1 MSGCAGLPEFQRV
14 QRRFA
19 AHMRDP
25 DRNPA
30 PVGVE
35 PRRLRIYRELVFNN
49 IAGFIRSGFPVL
61 CDILGPARTD
71 ALVRDFMVRHRAES
85 PYFLDIGRE
94 FIAYLQNEYEAAAG
108 DPDFLLELAHYE
120 WVELA
125 LEVAEIDYPVTGVDP
140 GGDLLSGW
148 PLVSPLAWSLSY
160 RYPVH
165 RLGQAYRPDAPPAQ
179 PTFLVVYRNRDDAVK
194 FLEANAVTARLLD
207 LLRPA
212 SGVPV
217 RTGAAVL
224 RQIARE
230 LGRDDVDTLI
240 AAGARLLED
249 LRVLDIV
256 AGAASVGRS

>member
-1 MSGCAGLPEFQRV
+1 MSGCAALPEFQRV

-19 AHMRDP
+19 AHLRDP

-94 FIAYLQNEYEAAAG
+94 FIAYLQGAYQAVPG
-108 DPDFLLELAHYE
+108 DPGFLLELAHYE
-120 WVELA
+120 WVELV
-125 LEVAEIDYPVTGVDP
+125 LDVAETDYPAAGIDP
-140 GGDLLSGW
+140 GGDLLSGQ
-148 PLVSPLAWSLSY
+148 PVVSPLAWSFSY

-165 RLGQAYRPDAPPAQ
+165 RLGQGYRPDAPPAE
-179 PTFLVVYRNRDDAVK
+179 PSFLVVYRNRAERVR
-194 FLEANAVTARLLD
+194 FLEANAVTARLLA
-207 LLRPA
+207 LLQVLPA
-212 SGVPV
+212 RS
-217 RTGAAVL
+217 GAAVL
-224 RQIARE
+224 RQIAAE
-230 LGRDDVDTLI
+230 LGRDDVDAVMAFGAQTL
-240 AAGARLLED
+240 EE
-249 LRVLDIV
+249 LRALDII
-256 AGAASVGRS
+256 AGIASVG

>member
-1 MSGCAGLPEFQRV
+1 MSDCVALPEFRRV
-14 QRRFA
+14 QRRFV
-19 AHMRDP
+19 AHLRDP

-30 PVGVE
+30 PPGVE
-35 PRRLRIYRELVFNN
+35 PRRVRIYRELVFNN

-71 ALVRDFMVRHRAES
+71 VLVRDFMVRHRAES
-85 PYFLDIGRE
+85 PYFLEIGRE
-94 FIAYLQNEYEAAAG
+94 FITYLQNEYEPAVG

-125 LEVAEIDYPVTGVDP
+125 LEVAEIDYPEVGVDP
-140 GGDLLSGW
+140 AGDLLCGR

-165 RLGQAYRPDAPPAQ
+165 RLGQTYQPAAPPPQ
-179 PTFLVVYRNRDDAVK
+179 PTFLVVYRNRGDEVK

-207 LLRPA
+207 LLQSAP
-212 SGVPV
+212 PV
-217 RTGAAVL
+217 AGGTGAAVL
-224 RQIARE
+224 RQIADE
-230 LGRDDVDTLI
+230 LGREDVD
-240 AAGARLLED
+240 AVVAGGVQLLEE

-256 AGAASVGRS
+256 AGVASVPA